1 MLVCEAIDFSKTLA
15 RPKGLK
21 PSYDLTVEP
30 NGSAMLESGRVVN
43 VVSVDDEQRRVII
56 GATQKVR
63 HFLFL

>member
-1 MLVCEAIDFSKTLA
+1 MLVCEAIDFGKTLA
-15 RPKGLK
+15 HPKGVKTL
-21 PSYDLTVEP
+21 YDLTVEP

-43 VVSVDDEQRRVII
+43 VVSADEEQRRVII